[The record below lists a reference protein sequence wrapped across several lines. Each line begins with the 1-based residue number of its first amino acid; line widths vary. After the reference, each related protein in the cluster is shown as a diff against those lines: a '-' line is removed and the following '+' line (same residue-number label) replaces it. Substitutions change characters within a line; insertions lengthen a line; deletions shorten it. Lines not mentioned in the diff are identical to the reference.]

1 MVRHYSVLVVYAT
14 AFDALVCNSCG
25 QTLYEGTTLE
35 AIEVA
40 AKEKGLWNLAAKTT
54 IGTSGNALDVKLP
67 KSIIDFVKL
76 KKGQNVII
84 EPIDQKRLQVT
95 VG

>member
-1 MVRHYSVLVVYAT
+1 MSSTQAEFQNCDECGGKLQKLKVPSIILGIT
-14 AFDALVCNSCG
+14 LGNFDALVCNSCG

-67 KSIIDFVKL
+67 KSIIDCS
-76 KKGQNVII
+76 N
-84 EPIDQKRLQVT
+84 
-95 VG
+95 